1 MSAIRNVARP
11 AAAPHAEGRR
21 PGGWWVPGRNLGVT
35 SGSVLVFF
43 AIWFVATES
52 GLVNARFLVSP
63 IGVATEFL
71 SLVRHGYTGVPITY
85 HIGASVA
92 RAVTGL
98 SLALAIGV
106 PVGLLVGWNRVAG
119 AALGPLLAM
128 ARPIPPIA
136 LIPLTV
142 LWFGIGQ
149 GAKVFLIFLAGFL
162 YVSLATA
169 NSVRD
174 VKAVLPRAGRML
186 GASDRQIFMYVVFP
200 ESLPHIMSAAKVG
213 AAISWAVVVAA
224 ELVGG
229 QQGLGYM
236 VMDAATFFRI
246 EAVYVGVVLIGIIGF
261 GFERIFVA
269 IERHFVR
276 WAGR

>member
-1 MSAIRNVARP
+1 
-11 AAAPHAEGRR
+11 
-21 PGGWWVPGRNLGVT
+21 VT
-35 SGSVLVFF
+35 SGSVLLFF
-43 AIWFVATES
+43 VVWLVATES
-52 GLVNARFLVSP
+52 GLVHTRFLVSP
-63 IGVATEFL
+63 LDVAAEFV
-71 SLVRHGYTGVPITY
+71 SLARNGYTGVPISH

-98 SLALAIGV
+98 TLALAIGV
-106 PVGLLVGWNRVAG
+106 PVGLLVGWNRFAG

-162 YVSLATA
+162 YVSLTTA

-246 EAVYVGVVLIGIIGF
+246 EDVYVGVVLIGIIGF

-269 IERHFVR
+269 IERRFVR